1 MLTTHWKNK
10 KKRLVI
16 IISSVVAFIGILYFT
31 IHTLFPGKYQERIF
45 PSSYGWGYE
54 IANNHQVI
62 IRQEFIQLIP
72 GQMPFASKRDAKKTA
87 DLVIRKLEEG
97 KLPTISKREL
107 ELLKVKITESK

>member
-1 MLTTHWKNK
+1 MLTTPWKNK

-16 IISSVVAFIGILYFT
+16 VISSALGFLVILYFA
-31 IHTLFPGKYQERIF
+31 IHTIFPGNYQESIF
-45 PSSYGWGYE
+45 PSHNGWGYE
-54 IANNHQVI
+54 IANSHRVI
-62 IRQEFIQLIP
+62 IRQEFIQSIP